1 MTTERLISSDSHVAT
16 THDAVKQRLAAKF
29 HDEYDEVVNAEQR
42 AIAEKFGKE
51 RMALARKFTH
61 EAWGRAGHHD
71 PNARLSDMDRDG
83 VEAEVLYC
91 EVGAFRIYNKMSG
104 CWRQAYEAFN
114 NTRRPIPSGC
124 WSLTR
129 SR

>member
-1 MTTERLISSDSHVAT
+1 MSPPPMTRSSSGWP
-16 THDAVKQRLAAKF
+16 QKF

-71 PNARLSDMDRDG
+71 PNARLLDMDRDG

-91 EVGAFRIYNKMSG
+91 EVGGVRIYNKMG
-104 CWRQAYEAFN
+104 DCWRDAYEAFN
-114 NTRRPIPSGC
+114 NTLVDFAVGRVPSGC
-124 WSLTR
+124 WCLTR
-129 SR
+129 FR